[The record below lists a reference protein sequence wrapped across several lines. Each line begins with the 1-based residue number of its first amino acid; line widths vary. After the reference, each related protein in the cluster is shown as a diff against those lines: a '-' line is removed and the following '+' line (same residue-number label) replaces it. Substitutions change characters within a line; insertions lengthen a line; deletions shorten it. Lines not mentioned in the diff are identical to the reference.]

1 MMPLEREIST
11 LKQYCFQYL
20 LRNHEKIPSKKVSQI
35 YEISDIREE
44 FISMAKKKNLVDD
57 QFFSIFGEIFIISN
71 LYHNLQ
77 NNNNNNNNNN
87 SNTNSHDSHN
97 TEDDMD
103 LDTTSSVSTN
113 TSLISDINN
122 TTNNNNNINNTII
135 NNNNNNNNNSDN
147 NNINNNNNNNSNNN
161 NEIIPQLTTNTTI
174 DLTNIQKINLSG
186 LARLTDISIQYIS
199 GYKHLQELDLSFCTG
214 VSNEFVKHLS
224 KIPLV
229 SLNLF
234 NVTSVND
241 NTLQLI
247 ATSYPNLKRLLIGGC
262 GNITEQGIKSL
273 LKCTLLQ
280 ELDVSHCKKLT
291 NSALKLISFP
301 CLTYLNASW
310 CFDLTSGDNCFNKI
324 AKQCT
329 KLTTLRIA
337 ASAINEQQLIKV
349 LSEAKKLTSLDISF
363 CPNAIANVDSKLFK
377 YMSAIQNLHIAGCSF
392 KEPIL
397 RKIIDSTP
405 HLKDLD
411 ISHQDGLPWSFIESI
426 IKDQSTL
433 SHLKTLNFS
442 LSKFDKFDSD
452 ALLNIHSLTVFF
464 PIM

>member
-44 FISMAKKKNLVDD
+44 FIGMAKKKNLVDD

-77 NNNNNNNNNN
+77 NNNNNNNN

-113 TSLISDINN
+113 TSLINDINNTTNN
-122 TTNNNNNINNTII
+122 TTNNNNNNNI
-135 NNNNNNNNNSDN
+135 NNNS
-147 NNINNNNNNNSNNN
+147 NNINNNN
-161 NEIIPQLTTNTTI
+161 EINIPQLTTNTTI

-199 GYKHLQELDLSFCTG
+199 GYKQLQELDLSFCTG
-214 VSNEFVKHLS
+214 ISNEFVKHLS

-247 ATSYPNLKRLLIGGC
+247 ASSYPTLKRLLIGGC

-280 ELDVSHCKKLT
+280 ELDISHCKKLT
-291 NSALKLISFP
+291 NSAMKLISFP

-329 KLTTLRIA
+329 KLSTLRIA

-363 CPNAIANVDSKLFK
+363 CPNAIVNVDSKLFK
-377 YMSAIQNLHIAGCSF
+377 YMSSIQNLHIAGCSF

-452 ALLNIHSLTVFF
+452 TLLNIHSLTVFF